1 MMSRILA
8 LLALLILPLAAQAEQ
23 VVAAL
28 SQTRVSVNAD
38 FDGSEI
44 LVFGAIK
51 REEPIPEGE
60 PLDVIITVAGPE
72 RVETIR
78 RKARRFGIWI
88 NVEAEVIG
96 HTPTFYTVATTR
108 PLDQILT
115 DHTDALWK
123 VTADNRILPA
133 LRGTPARDALI
144 RLRVNEDLYRTRER
158 EVTLVEDTLFDTAIA
173 LPANIVEGAYTTRIL
188 LLRGGE
194 VIDDYSTKINVQKVG
209 IERWL
214 YMLAYDNALLYGL
227 MALAIAGLF
236 GWGASEVF
244 RLIRR

>member
-1 MMSRILA
+1 MSR
-8 LLALLILPLAAQAEQ
+8 LLALIALLLLPLSAQAEQ

-28 SQTRVSVNAD
+28 SQTRVSVNAN

-51 REEPIPEGE
+51 RDKPAPEGE

-78 RKARRFGIWI
+78 RKDRRFGIWI

-108 PLDQILT
+108 PLDDVLPRL
-115 DHTDALWK
+115 TDALWK
-123 VTADNRILPA
+123 ITADNRILPG

-144 RLRVNEDLYRTRER
+144 RIRHKDDLYRTREG
-158 EVTLVEDTLFDTAIA
+158 EVSLVQDTLFDTAIA
-173 LPANIVEGAYTTRIL
+173 LPANIVEGAYTTRIF

-194 VIDDYSTKINVQKVG
+194 VIDSYGTSINVQKVG

-214 YMLAYDNALLYGL
+214 YMLAYDNALIYGL
-227 MALAIAGLF
+227 LALAVAGLS
-236 GWGASEVF
+236 GWGASALF